1 MIPVIALVG
10 RPNVGKSTLFNR
22 LTRSRDALVANYSGL
37 TRDRKYGEAEVDGK
51 RFMVID
57 TGGISGDEEGI
68 DHLMAGQSLQAV
80 READIVL
87 FMVDCRDGLTLAD
100 QQLGEYL
107 RVQNKQTFLVA
118 NKVDGLNYDVAMA
131 PFFEMGL
138 GEVYPIAAAH
148 GRGVTSLL
156 QTVLA
161 DVPAQEEAVEAEAD
175 AGKGIKIAVVGRP
188 NVGKSTL
195 VNRLLGEDRVVV
207 YDLPGT
213 TRDSIY
219 INYER
224 DGKAFTLI
232 DTAGIR
238 RRKNI
243 TLAVEKFSIVKT
255 LQAIDD
261 AHVVVLLLD
270 ASEGIVDQDL
280 HLMGH
285 VIDAGRALVVALN
298 KWDGLETD
306 HKSYLKTE
314 LQRRLQFADFA
325 DTHFIS
331 ALHGTGV
338 GHLYKSI
345 ERSYQAA
352 TEKLSASFLTRVL
365 QDSVTAHQP
374 PLVHGRRI
382 KLRFA
387 HAGGKNPP
395 IIIIHGNQTSEVP
408 AHYTRYLEK
417 NFRKALKLHGTPIR
431 VEYKSGD
438 NPFADP
444 KKKTVERQSTKF
456 NRLKKQADKKQA
468 DKKKIPKKQD
478 QKQVGKKKTD

>member
-37 TRDRKYGEAEVDGK
+37 TRDRKYGDAEVDGK
-51 RFMVID
+51 RFIVID

-68 DHLMAGQSLQAV
+68 DNVMAEQSLQAV
-80 READIVL
+80 READMVL

-107 RVQNKQTFLVA
+107 RVQNKHTYLVA
-118 NKVDGLNYDVAMA
+118 NKVDGLNYDVAVA

-148 GRGVTSLL
+148 GRGVASLM

-161 DVPAQEEAVEAEAD
+161 DVPHEEAVQEEAKPEE
-175 AGKGIKIAVVGRP
+175 GEPQGIKIAVVGRP

-224 DGKAFTLI
+224 DGKPYTLI

-255 LQAIDD
+255 LQAIED
-261 AHVVVLLLD
+261 ANVVVLLLD

-280 HLMGH
+280 HLLGH

-298 KWDGLETD
+298 KWDGLEAD

-314 LQRRLQFADFA
+314 LQRRLQFVDFA

-382 KLRFA
+382 KLRYA

-395 IIIIHGNQTSEVP
+395 VIVVHGNQTSEVP

-431 VEYKSGD
+431 VEYKSGE
-438 NPFADP
+438 NPFADRKNKP
-444 KKKTVERQSTKF
+444 VERQSTKF
-456 NRLKKQADKKQA
+456 NRLKKQAEKKKTEKKQA
-468 DKKKIPKKQD
+468 
-478 QKQVGKKKTD
+478 GKKKTD